1 MINFT
6 FHHIGIAV
14 FSIEKSSEFYVNQ
27 GYEITETVFDP
38 IQNVNICFINCKKNR
53 GGYTCIELI
62 SPKDETSP
70 VNKNLQK
77 NGVSPYHIC
86 YEVENIEEAILEL
99 KKQKFILVSKPQVA
113 VAMNNKKV
121 CFLFNKNT
129 GLIELVEK

>member
-1 MINFT
+1 MT
-6 FHHIGIAV
+6 YHHIGIACNDLTQSAH
-14 FSIEKSSEFYVNQ
+14 FYIEQ
-27 GYEITETVFDP
+27 GYVKTESVYDP
-38 IQNVNICFINCKKNR
+38 IQNVNICFLNHPDKVNPR
-53 GGYTCIELI
+53 IELI

-99 KKQKFILVSKPQVA
+99 KKQKFILVQKPQVA